1 MVRENLTDQSISWP
15 RSRDHRRW
23 FGQTPVVKLALIINP
38 TASSVSRRSR
48 VMIEKLLA
56 TDHELVVHETSRQR
70 HATRLAHR
78 ASREGFDVV
87 LTLGGDGTV
96 NEAANGLLDASD
108 CALAPLPGGSTN
120 VFARALGF
128 PNSAVEATRTVL
140 EALDAGST
148 RSASVGM
155 AGDRAFLFHVGA
167 GFDAAVVQRVEER
180 SAFKRYAGHPWFIAA
195 ALRTWA
201 SPERSRLRFDIRTD
215 DGRVVRGAQMAVA
228 LNLSPYTFL
237 GNRPLDLAPE
247 VTLTSPLSIVA
258 LTSLSARRLLP
269 AARSAIGDD
278 PVGIPNRGATR
289 HWPLVHGAELRS
301 ERPFPY
307 QLDGEPQAP
316 VRRLR
321 IEHRPDAL
329 QLVVPVDAAPG

>member
-1 MVRENLTDQSISWP
+1 M
-15 RSRDHRRW
+15 
-23 FGQTPVVKLALIINP
+23 KLALIINP

-48 VMIEKLLA
+48 VLIEKLLGA
-56 TDHELVVHETSRQR
+56 DHELDIQETSRQR

-78 ASREGFDVV
+78 ASREGADVV

-96 NEAANGLLDASD
+96 NEAANGLLGTHS

-128 PNSAVEATRTVL
+128 PNSAVDATRVV
-140 EALDAGST
+140 LDALAADST
-148 RSASVGM
+148 KLASVGM

-167 GFDAAVVQRVEER
+167 GFDAAVVRRVEER
-180 SAFKRYAGHPWFIAA
+180 SALKKYAGHPWFIAA

-201 SPERSRLRFDIRTD
+201 SSERKSLRFDIRTD
-215 DGRVVRGAQMAVA
+215 DGRIVRGAQMAVA
-228 LNLSPYTFL
+228 LNVNPYTFL

-247 VTLTSPLSIVA
+247 ATLDSPLSIVA
-258 LTSLSARRLLP
+258 LTSLSGGRLLP
-269 AARSAIGDD
+269 AARSAIAND
-278 PVGIPNRGATR
+278 PAGIPNRGATR
-289 HWPLVHGAELRS
+289 HWPLVHGVEFRS

-321 IEHRPDAL
+321 IDHRPEAIRV
-329 QLVVPVDAAPG
+329 VVPAS

>member
-1 MVRENLTDQSISWP
+1 MDPACGFVR
-15 RSRDHRRW
+15 
-23 FGQTPVVKLALIINP
+23 QTHPVKLALIINP

-48 VMIEKLLA
+48 VLIERLLGA
-56 TDHELVVHETSRQR
+56 DHELVVHETSRQR

-96 NEAANGLLDASD
+96 NEAANGLLDAHD

-128 PNSAVEATRTVL
+128 PNSAVEATRSVL
-140 EALDAGST
+140 SALDAGST
-148 RSASVGM
+148 RLAGVGM
-155 AGDRAFLFHVGA
+155 AEDRAFLFHVGA
-167 GFDAAVVQRVEER
+167 GFDAAVVHRVEER
-180 SAFKRYAGHPWFIAA
+180 SALKRYAGHPWFIAA

-201 SPERSRLRFDIRTD
+201 SNERRQLRFDIRTD

-228 LNLSPYTFL
+228 LNVNPYTYL
-237 GNRPLDLAPE
+237 GNRPLDVAPE
-247 VTLTSPLSIVA
+247 ATLDAPLSIVA
-258 LTSLSARRLLP
+258 LTSLSSGRLLP
-269 AARSAIGDD
+269 AARAAVAND
-278 PVGIPNRGATR
+278 PSGVPNTGATR
-289 HWPLVHGAELRS
+289 HWPLVHGAEFRS

-307 QLDGEPQAP
+307 QLDGEPQPP

-321 IEHRPDAL
+321 IEHRPEAIRV
-329 QLVVPVDAAPG
+329 VVPVGLTPSTGTGDLTRVPAPPA